1 LEYYIHNLLPEFLEW
16 ALEDLN
22 RNNDKEI
29 EARTKIY
36 ETQHKA
42 LADTQKQLDELTKMR
57 YRQLIDDE
65 QFLKEKELLQKEIIK
80 LKDQLRET
88 ENRAEKWLELTEKT
102 FTFATYTERDFLTG
116 DLQKKKEIMMGLG
129 SNPTILNGKLTIQA
143 HEWLVPIQN
152 DYPALEKKYKR
163 LELDKMPMNAMKTEA
178 LASIR
183 QSWLGRRVSCV
194 ILATDYLGIL
204 PAKKSF
210 FKATE
215 TNLL

>member
-163 LELDKMPMNAMKTEA
+163 LELDKMPMNATKKEA

-183 QSWLGRRVSCV
+183 QS
-194 ILATDYLGIL
+194 
-204 PAKKSF
+204 
-210 FKATE
+210 
-215 TNLL
+215 

>member
-1 LEYYIHNLLPEFLEW
+1 
-16 ALEDLN
+16 
-22 RNNDKEI
+22 
-29 EARTKIY
+29 
-36 ETQHKA
+36 
-42 LADTQKQLDELTKMR
+42 M
-57 YRQLIDDE
+57 
-65 QFLKEKELLQKEIIK
+65 
-80 LKDQLRET
+80 
-88 ENRAEKWLELTEKT
+88 
-102 FTFATYTERDFLTG
+102 
-116 DLQKKKEIMMGLG
+116 KKEILMGLG
-129 SNPTILNGKLTIQA
+129 SNPTILNGKLAIQA

-163 LELDKMPMNAMKTEA
+163 LELDKMPMNTTKKEA